1 MKRSR
6 RRRTVIVLA
15 ALTVLLVTLAIVGL
29 SGVTQS
35 KQARSAGEQTT
46 VPNIRGQSSQSST
59 SVLPTRST
67 APPSAPP
74 ALSLPV
80 RGLAVT
86 MSQVPIVDVSRQVVS
101 NGIVVA
107 PERTLPT
114 YVWTPSGSGPF
125 PLVVFI
131 HGYDVGPL
139 TYERFCST
147 LAAAGYVVAAPSFPL
162 EDPASG
168 LGLNEADL
176 PNEAADVSFVITTLG
191 GGPLASKIDLK
202 EVAVVGH
209 SDGADVALMMS
220 YEQGTSDGRVR
231 AVVSD
236 APDPISR
243 SAVSSSVP
251 LLLIQ
256 GTADSV
262 VPYSASETVFS
273 QVQAPIYYL
282 SLIGADHLAPIAGGT
297 PWTPVLDNAVAD
309 FLDATLA
316 GRGPG
321 PSALAGQLAASPL
334 AKLQTTP

>member
-1 MKRSR
+1 MKHR
-6 RRRTVIVLA
+6 RGRGIVTVIV
-15 ALTVLLVTLAIVGL
+15 ALMVLLVTLAIAGFVGAP
-29 SGVTQS
+29 QS
-35 KQARSAGEQTT
+35 KRSQSEGEPTT
-46 VPNIRGQSSQSST
+46 VSNLRGKSSHTST
-59 SVLPTRST
+59 PVLPTRST
-67 APPSAPP
+67 ALPSAPP
-74 ALSLPV
+74 APSAFV

-86 MSQVPIVDVSRQVVS
+86 MSQVPIIDASRQVVS
-101 NGIVVA
+101 NGTVVA
-107 PERTLPT
+107 SERRLPT
-114 YVWTPSGSGPF
+114 YMWMPSGSGPF
-125 PLVVFI
+125 PLVVFV

-139 TYERFCST
+139 TYQRFCST

-176 PNEAADVSFVITTLG
+176 PNEVADVSFVITTLG
-191 GGPLASKIDLK
+191 GEPFASKIDLK

-220 YEQGTSDGRVR
+220 YEQGTLDGRVR

-236 APDPISR
+236 APDPIAGTS
-243 SAVSSSVP
+243 VSSSVP
-251 LLLIQ
+251 LLLLQ

-321 PSALAGQLAASPL
+321 SSALPGQLAASSL
-334 AKLQTTP
+334 GKLQTTP